1 LNAENVVAV
10 SGLVKTFGKTRAL
23 DGLDLSVRSGE
34 VHGFLGPNGA
44 GKSTTLRVLLGLI
57 RKNSGEARLLGGDP
71 WRDAVALHG
80 RLAYVPGDVTLW
92 PGLTGGEV
100 IDLLGRMR
108 GGLNKERRA
117 DLLEKFELDPSKKA
131 RTYSKGN
138 RQKVALVAALASEA
152 ELLLLDEPTSGLDP
166 LMEAAFRECVEEE
179 NRSGR
184 TVLLSSH
191 ILSEVEALC
200 DRVTI
205 IRDGRTVESGTLSEL
220 RHLTRTSVVAELA
233 REPSGL
239 ADLPGVHDLHAE
251 GKRVRC
257 QVDAAGLD
265 GLLVH
270 LTPFGVRSLISQPP
284 TLEDLF
290 LRHYGVGEPEAQQVR
305 RTGVA
310 G

>member
-1 LNAENVVAV
+1 
-10 SGLVKTFGKTRAL
+10 
-23 DGLDLSVRSGE
+23 
-34 VHGFLGPNGA
+34 
-44 GKSTTLRVLLGLI
+44 
-57 RKNSGEARLLGGDP
+57 
-71 WRDAVALHG
+71 
-80 RLAYVPGDVTLW
+80 
-92 PGLTGGEV
+92 
-100 IDLLGRMR
+100 
-108 GGLNKERRA
+108 
-117 DLLEKFELDPSKKA
+117 
-131 RTYSKGN
+131 
-138 RQKVALVAALASEA
+138 
-152 ELLLLDEPTSGLDP
+152 
-166 LMEAAFRECVEEE
+166 
-179 NRSGR
+179 
-184 TVLLSSH
+184 
-191 ILSEVEALC
+191 
-200 DRVTI
+200 
-205 IRDGRTVESGTLSEL
+205 VESGTLSEL

-290 LRHYGVGEPEAQQVR
+290 LRHYGVGEPEAQHVR